1 VAPTTAVAATAE
13 RSAATELQSK
23 GTPRGVPFACKD
35 GVRVADYAK
44 MPATP
49 EQLRVILVDD
59 HPVYREG
66 LAKLLRESGVDVI
79 AQAGNGPD
87 AMSIVEDT
95 APDVVVMDLNMPG
108 MSGVEV
114 TRKLVERTPASRV
127 LVVSVSAQE
136 EDVTEAILA
145 GASGY
150 VLKDGPV
157 EEVVAGIEAAAN
169 GESLISP
176 RIATMLLRK
185 MRLEE
190 PAEPDAAPRTPLSER
205 ELQVLRL
212 VAEGKGNQEIGEA
225 LYIGQSTVRNHI
237 SSILMKLQV
246 ENRVQA
252 AVRAVRDRMV

>member
-1 VAPTTAVAATAE
+1 M
-13 RSAATELQSK
+13 S
-23 GTPRGVPFACKD
+23 
-35 GVRVADYAK
+35 
-44 MPATP
+44 ATP
-49 EQLRVILVDD
+49 EQLRVVLVDD

-66 LAKLLRESGVDVI
+66 LAKLLRECGVDVI

-87 AMSIVEDT
+87 ALSIVEET

-108 MSGVEV
+108 MSGVDV

-157 EEVVAGIEAAAN
+157 EEVVAGIQAAAN

-176 RIATMLLRK
+176 RIATMLLRR
-185 MRLEE
+185 MRLDE
-190 PAEPDAAPRTPLSER
+190 PAEVGAPATTPLSER

-246 ENRVQA
+246 DNRVQA
-252 AVRAVRDRMV
+252 AVRAVRDRIV

>member
-1 VAPTTAVAATAE
+1 
-13 RSAATELQSK
+13 
-23 GTPRGVPFACKD
+23 
-35 GVRVADYAK
+35 
-44 MPATP
+44 
-49 EQLRVILVDD
+49 
-59 HPVYREG
+59 
-66 LAKLLRESGVDVI
+66 VI
-79 AQAGNGPD
+79 AQAGNGAD
-87 AMSIVEDT
+87 ALSLVEEM

-150 VLKDGPV
+150 VLKDGAV
-157 EEVVAGIEAAAN
+157 EEVVAGIQAAAN

-176 RIATMLLRK
+176 RIATMLLRR
-185 MRLEE
+185 MRLDE
-190 PAEPDAAPRTPLSER
+190 PADIEAPAMTPLSDR

-246 ENRVQA
+246 DNRVQA
-252 AVRAVRDRMV
+252 AVRAVRDRIV

>member
-1 VAPTTAVAATAE
+1 M
-13 RSAATELQSK
+13 S
-23 GTPRGVPFACKD
+23 
-35 GVRVADYAK
+35 
-44 MPATP
+44 ATP
-49 EQLRVILVDD
+49 EPLRVVLVDD

-66 LAKLLRESGVDVI
+66 LAKLLLECGVDVI
-79 AQAGNGPD
+79 AQAGNGAD
-87 AMSIVEDT
+87 ALSLVEEM

-114 TRKLVERTPASRV
+114 TRKLVARTPASRV

-150 VLKDGPV
+150 VLKDGAV
-157 EEVVAGIEAAAN
+157 EEVVAGIQAAAN

-176 RIATMLLRK
+176 RIATMLLRR
-185 MRLEE
+185 MRLDE
-190 PAEPDAAPRTPLSER
+190 PTEIDTPAMTPMSDR

>member
-1 VAPTTAVAATAE
+1 M
-13 RSAATELQSK
+13 S
-23 GTPRGVPFACKD
+23 
-35 GVRVADYAK
+35 
-44 MPATP
+44 ATP
-49 EQLRVILVDD
+49 EPLRVVLVDD

-66 LAKLLRESGVDVI
+66 LAKLLLECGVDVI
-79 AQAGNGPD
+79 AQAGNGAD
-87 AMSIVEDT
+87 ALSLVEEM

-157 EEVVAGIEAAAN
+157 EEVVAGIQAAAN

-176 RIATMLLRK
+176 RIATMLLRR
-185 MRLEE
+185 MRLDE
-190 PAEPDAAPRTPLSER
+190 PAEIDAPAMTPLSDR

-246 ENRVQA
+246 DNRVQA
-252 AVRAVRDRMV
+252 AVRAVRDRIV

>member
-1 VAPTTAVAATAE
+1 M
-13 RSAATELQSK
+13 S
-23 GTPRGVPFACKD
+23 
-35 GVRVADYAK
+35 
-44 MPATP
+44 ATP
-49 EQLRVILVDD
+49 EPLRVVLVDD

-66 LAKLLRESGVDVI
+66 LAKLLLECGVDVI
-79 AQAGNGPD
+79 AQAGNGAD
-87 AMSIVEDT
+87 AISLVEQM

-150 VLKDGPV
+150 VLKDGAV
-157 EEVVAGIEAAAN
+157 EEVVAGIQAAAN

-176 RIATMLLRK
+176 RIATMLLRR
-185 MRLEE
+185 MRLDE
-190 PAEPDAAPRTPLSER
+190 PADIETPAMTPLSER

>member
-1 VAPTTAVAATAE
+1 M
-13 RSAATELQSK
+13 SAA
-23 GTPRGVPFACKD
+23 
-35 GVRVADYAK
+35 
-44 MPATP
+44 P
-49 EQLRVILVDD
+49 EPLRVVLVDD

-66 LAKLLRESGVDVI
+66 LAKLLRECGVDVI
-79 AQAGNGPD
+79 AQAGNGED
-87 AMSIVEDT
+87 ALGIIEDL

-108 MSGVEV
+108 MSGVDV
-114 TRKLVERTPASRV
+114 TRRLIERAPASRV

-157 EEVVAGIEAAAN
+157 EEVVAGIQAAAD

-176 RIATMLLRK
+176 RIATMLLRR
-185 MRLEE
+185 MRFDE
-190 PAEPDAAPRTPLSER
+190 PVETGAPTMTPLSDR

-212 VAEGKGNQEIGEA
+212 VAQGKGNQEIGE
-225 LYIGQSTVRNHI
+225 LLFIGQSTVRNHI

>member
-1 VAPTTAVAATAE
+1 M
-13 RSAATELQSK
+13 S
-23 GTPRGVPFACKD
+23 
-35 GVRVADYAK
+35 
-44 MPATP
+44 ATP
-49 EQLRVILVDD
+49 EQLRVVLVDD

-66 LAKLLRESGVDVI
+66 LAKLLRESGVDVV

-87 AMSIVEDT
+87 AMSIVEEA

-157 EEVVAGIEAAAN
+157 EEVVAGIQAAAN

-176 RIATMLLRK
+176 RIATMLLRR
-185 MRLEE
+185 MRLDE
-190 PAEPDAAPRTPLSER
+190 PAEVDTPAMTPLSDR

-252 AVRAVRDRMV
+252 AVRAVRDRIV

>member
-1 VAPTTAVAATAE
+1 MSMA
-13 RSAATELQSK
+13 
-23 GTPRGVPFACKD
+23 
-35 GVRVADYAK
+35 
-44 MPATP
+44 P
-49 EQLRVILVDD
+49 EQLRVVLVDD

-66 LAKLLRESGVDVI
+66 LAKLLRESGVDVV
-79 AQAGNGPD
+79 AQAGNGAD
-87 AMSIVEDT
+87 ALSLVAEK

-108 MSGVEV
+108 MSGVDV

-157 EEVVAGIEAAAN
+157 EEVVAGIQAAAN

-176 RIATMLLRK
+176 RIATMLLRRI
-185 MRLEE
+185 RLDE
-190 PAEPDAAPRTPLSER
+190 PSELDTPVVTPLSER

-212 VAEGKGNQEIGEA
+212 VAEGKGNQEIGEE

-246 ENRVQA
+246 DNRVQA
-252 AVRAVRDRMV
+252 AVRAVRDRIV